1 MTTEPGRNHLYAGA
15 SLFDQLFPDR
25 LRPNRRLPC
34 LWSSAFISLKRPMRS
49 ETTFCAKARPS
60 ADVQSGRV
68 VVGRRVV
75 VQGRVV
81 VGRRVLKFVLC
92 SKPLPES
99 AP

>member
-1 MTTEPGRNHLYAGA
+1 
-15 SLFDQLFPDR
+15 
-25 LRPNRRLPC
+25 
-34 LWSSAFISLKRPMRS
+34 MRS